1 MNILVTGGAGYLG
14 SHTCLHL
21 LQQGDEVTILDNLSN
36 SSMQVLER
44 LAQLAGK
51 APSFVEGDIRDLALL
66 RRVLTGQRFDAVI
79 HFAGR
84 KSVGESVEDPLGYY
98 ENNVTGSMN
107 LLQAM
112 EEAGLRSLV
121 FSSSAAVYGDSPV
134 QPVHEAL
141 PLAPTSPYGNT
152 KFVIELLLQ
161 DLCHSGK
168 GWRAVCLR
176 YFNPV
181 GAHESGHLGE
191 APDTQATNL
200 MPWIT
205 RVAMGKQQ
213 VLQVHGQDYPTVDGT
228 GVRDYIHVMDLA
240 EGHKA
245 ALDWLRADRE
255 PACVTVN
262 LGTGR
267 GTSVLQLVR
276 AFELVSGLRIPY
288 KVVSRRPGDVA
299 SSHADVRLAQ
309 ELFGWQARRD
319 IHQMC
324 ADTWRWLNYN
334 AQQGPIQDPILE

>member
-21 LQQGDEVTILDNLSN
+21 LLQGDQVTILDNLSN
-36 SSMQVLER
+36 SAVQVLER

-51 APSFVEGDIRDLALL
+51 APAFVEGDIRDIALL
-66 RRVLTGQRFDAVI
+66 RRILSGQRFDAVI

-84 KSVGESVEDPLGYY
+84 KSVGESVEDPMGYY

-112 EEAGLRSLV
+112 EEAELRSLV

-152 KFVIELLLQ
+152 KLVLELLLQ
-161 DLCHSGK
+161 DLCQSGK
-168 GWRAVCLR
+168 GWRATCLR

-181 GAHESGHLGE
+181 GAHESGRLGE
-191 APDTQATNL
+191 APDTQASNL
-200 MPWIT
+200 MPWIA
-205 RVAMGKQQ
+205 RVATGRQS
-213 VLQVHGQDYPTVDGT
+213 VLQVHGQDYPTPDGT
-228 GVRDYIHVMDLA
+228 GVRDYIHVMDVA

-245 ALDWLRADRE
+245 ALDWLQSGKE
-255 PACVTVN
+255 PACIAVN

-267 GTSVLQLVR
+267 GTSVLELVR
-276 AFELVSGLRIPY
+276 AFELESGVRIPY
-288 KVVSRRPGDVA
+288 KVVARRPGDVA
-299 SSHADVRLAQ
+299 SSHADVTLAR

-324 ADTWRWLNYN
+324 ADTWRWLHYN
-334 AQQGPIQDPILE
+334 APQGLTQE